1 MTSVPPEEAPTL
13 KSRADAMAGRAMAKT
28 RSSMGWSDR
37 GPLRGTYFS
46 NTASSTFITTVAQ
59 PVLMAKSLLRK
70 IQPRT
75 SRMTFA
81 HDEKAEADR
90 GVSFAT
96 RAAPPVTPPKT
107 KLLGNLKKYTPMV
120 MMLMLRVMMMYL
132 LMVCKSF
139 SRVLIS
145 I

>member
-1 MTSVPPEEAPTL
+1 M
-13 KSRADAMAGRAMAKT
+13 
-28 RSSMGWSDR
+28 
-37 GPLRGTYFS
+37 
-46 NTASSTFITTVAQ
+46 TTVAQ
-59 PVLMAKSLLRK
+59 PVLMAKSLPRK

-107 KLLGNLKKYTPMV
+107 KLLGNLKKYTPTV

>member
-1 MTSVPPEEAPTL
+1 M
-13 KSRADAMAGRAMAKT
+13 
-28 RSSMGWSDR
+28 
-37 GPLRGTYFS
+37 
-46 NTASSTFITTVAQ
+46 AQ
-59 PVLMAKSLLRK
+59 PVLMAKFLPRK

-90 GVSFAT
+90 
-96 RAAPPVTPPKT
+96 
-107 KLLGNLKKYTPMV
+107 
-120 MMLMLRVMMMYL
+120 VMMMYL